1 MKIKLTLND
10 FKKINYA
17 LYDQILFDNFIFYF
31 NQEKINYKFLAVDL
45 FGEEKAPVLISLND
59 VSEEVKQILYEEF
72 VLFNETKYRNNFDQM
87 KFFQNLIKTELNI
100 YELSLKLTQRM
111 IYCGSY
117 LIRYFDPRVLIY
129 FLIVNNMGGIFIN
142 KEMERWNELF
152 FMDFDSW
159 LVNVWGENILLENSV
174 KKSAEVEVNIDFFE
188 IKKINEIIKLKNKDY
203 FEIINNEI
211 YSRTNFK
218 K

>member
-1 MKIKLTLND
+1 
-10 FKKINYA
+10 
-17 LYDQILFDNFIFYF
+17 
-31 NQEKINYKFLAVDL
+31 
-45 FGEEKAPVLISLND
+45 
-59 VSEEVKQILYEEF
+59 
-72 VLFNETKYRNNFDQM
+72 
-87 KFFQNLIKTELNI
+87 
-100 YELSLKLTQRM
+100 
-111 IYCGSY
+111 
-117 LIRYFDPRVLIY
+117 
-129 FLIVNNMGGIFIN
+129 MGGIFIN
-142 KEMERWNELF
+142 KEMDRWNELF